1 MAVPVQ
7 EWMMTCMKSSQSWL
21 SIPNLLCHTQLQDSS
36 PSIMIPLN
44 IKGDSVPIQDIT
56 LNLISLISTV
66 CGNLS

>member
-1 MAVPVQ
+1 MAMPCTRVDDDVY
-7 EWMMTCMKSSQSWL
+7 EEFTKL
-21 SIPNLLCHTQLQDSS
+21 VVDPNLLCHTQLQDSS